1 MGEYVLGS
9 NIRYT
14 VTKHFLP
21 LPKFTKELHFNFNLS
36 SRNLSQ
42 DGNLDLLNLS
52 EDRNRG

>member
-21 LPKFTKELHFNFNLS
+21 LPKTKELHFNFNLS